1 MLLQIDA
8 GITSLNSF
16 VQFCLFSQNKSLVLE
31 LSVTNTICL
40 KLRARAPGFV
50 SVQKDDSTVH
60 LDPTADKSRV
70 VVPILTP
77 LVTCDHLSLS
87 VFYWTTGHRSS
98 ALPTPANRVM
108 ILQHWTFPGL
118 LNVSEYFTARLRWTR
133 RLPESQLVPTPRRR
147 EQRRESHGSHG
158 DALGSLRTVL
168 SKKNMTV
175 PNHRGN

>member
-1 MLLQIDA
+1 M
-8 GITSLNSF
+8 NSF

-31 LSVTNTICL
+31 LSVTDTICL

-50 SVQKDDSTVH
+50 SVQKDDSTLH

-77 LVTCDHLSLS
+77 SVTCGHLSLS
-87 VFYWTTGHRSS
+87 VFYWATGHRSS

-133 RLPESQLVPTPRRR
+133 RLAEGQCGQLVPIPRRR

-168 SKKNMTV
+168 SKKKYDGPQSPGQLM
-175 PNHRGN
+175 GQ